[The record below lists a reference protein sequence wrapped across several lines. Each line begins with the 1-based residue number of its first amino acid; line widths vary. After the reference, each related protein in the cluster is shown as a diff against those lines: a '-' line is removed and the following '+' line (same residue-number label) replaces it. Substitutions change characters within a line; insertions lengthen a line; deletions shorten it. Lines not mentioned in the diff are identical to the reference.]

1 MEDHLNIDK
10 IQSVQDIIERD
21 AIVNETTDPP
31 LRKLNLYEFLED
43 DNKERI
49 TKVTFCDEV
58 TIIPIEAKRR
68 TPSERF
74 QEMVLGLMSEKE
86 DIDHREAAKNEKK
99 SRKDRF
105 KDIVMKMVRPEMN
118 SDGEEKNS
126 EWKRAFDKAR

>member
-21 AIVNETTDPP
+21 AIANETTDPP
-31 LRKLNLYEFLED
+31 LKKFNLYEFLED

-68 TPSERF
+68 TPSEVF
-74 QEMVLGLMSEKE
+74 QDMVMGLMSEKE
-86 DIDHREAAKNEKK
+86 DIDQQAAKTEKK
-99 SRKDRF
+99 SKKDRF
-105 KDIVMKMVRPEMN
+105 KDFVMKMTRLE
-118 SDGEEKNS
+118 DGEEKNP
-126 EWKRAFDKAR
+126 E

>member
-126 EWKRAFDKAR
+126 E

>member
-21 AIVNETTDPP
+21 AIANETTDPP
-31 LRKLNLYEFLED
+31 LKKFNLYEFLED

-68 TPSERF
+68 TPSEVF
-74 QEMVLGLMSEKE
+74 QDMVMGLMSEKE
-86 DIDHREAAKNEKK
+86 DIDQQAAKTEKK
-99 SRKDRF
+99 SKKDRF
-105 KDIVMKMVRPEMN
+105 KDFVMKMTRPE
-118 SDGEEKNS
+118 DGQEKNP
-126 EWKRAFDKAR
+126 E